1 MIFIMFLKFKQKP
14 TKGVIARLDKGREA
28 LAKAGAKIIGT
39 YWTLGRYDTVTIFEA
54 KDEKTF
60 MKMALTADTFDIASS
75 ETMVAVTRE
84 EALKLIE

>member
-1 MIFIMFLKFKQKP
+1 MIFITFLKFKQKP
-14 TKGVIARLDKGREA
+14 TKAVIAQLDKGRDG
-28 LAKAGAKIIGT
+28 LAKAGVKIIGT

-54 KDEKTF
+54 NDEKIILKGL
-60 MKMALTADTFDIASS
+60 MGSDVASS

>member
-1 MIFIMFLKFKQKP
+1 MIFITFLKFKQRP
-14 TKGVIARLDKGREA
+14 TKAVIAQLDKGREG
-28 LAKAGAKIIGT
+28 LAKAGVKIIGT

-54 KDEKTF
+54 KDEKIILKGL
-60 MKMALTADTFDIASS
+60 MGSDVASS

>member
-1 MIFIMFLKFKQKP
+1 MIFITFLKFKQKP
-14 TKGVIARLDKGREA
+14 TKAVIAQLDKGREG
-28 LAKAGAKIIGT
+28 LAKAGVKIIGT

-54 KDEKTF
+54 KDEKIILKGL
-60 MKMALTADTFDIASS
+60 MGSDVASS

>member
-1 MIFIMFLKFKQKP
+1 MLFITFLKFKQKP
-14 TKGVIARLDKGREA
+14 TKAVIAQLDKGREG
-28 LAKAGAKIIGT
+28 LAKAGVKIIGT

-54 KDEKTF
+54 KDEKIVLKGL
-60 MKMALTADTFDIASS
+60 MGSDPVASS

>member
-1 MIFIMFLKFKQKP
+1 MIFITFLKFKQKP
-14 TKGVIARLDKGREA
+14 TKAVIAQLDKGRDG
-28 LAKAGAKIIGT
+28 LAKAGVKIIGT

-54 KDEKTF
+54 KDEKIILKGL
-60 MKMALTADTFDIASS
+60 MGSDVASS